1 MTVQPGRAPARAFSA
16 LGFAALLL
24 ASCVSPRGPSQVA
37 APAPAHGPATSPPPG
52 ANALAAG
59 VSAGPEASR
68 LPIDPSRAPAA
79 LAAFRA
85 SCAALVRRTDRSLL
99 TRGADWRPACA
110 AAAAGWPDGDAA
122 AFFARYFETVRVG
135 DGRLFATGYYEPEMD
150 GSRSPRLGYD
160 VPVYQ
165 VPDDMVEADL
175 GQFAP
180 DLQGRRIKGRV
191 ENGKL
196 VPYPDR
202 ARIEDGALRGHG
214 LEIAWVKDPVAFF
227 FLQIQG
233 SGRLT
238 LPDGSVMRL
247 GYAGQNGR
255 AYVGIGK
262 LMKDRGLLAPGQSTM
277 QGIVA
282 WLHAH
287 PDEGDALMRENG
299 SYVFFKELT
308 GPGPLGALGVP
319 VAGHVSLAA
328 DPAFAPLGAPVWLEA
343 DRTEAAGLWIAQDTG
358 GAIKGPNRF
367 DTFWG
372 HGGDAPVIAGGMAAH
387 GLAYLLLPT
396 GTLARLAHD
405 GPTARP

>member
-1 MTVQPGRAPARAFSA
+1 MTAPRWRARARAGAA
-16 LGFAALLL
+16 LGLAALLL
-24 ASCVSPRGPSQVA
+24 ASCVSPRGPSRIA
-37 APAPAHGPATSPPPG
+37 TPAPAHGPATSPAPG
-52 ANALAAG
+52 ANALAVG
-59 VSAGPEASR
+59 VSAGPDAAR
-68 LPIDPSRAPAA
+68 LPIDPARAPAA

-85 SCAALVRRTDRSLL
+85 SCAALVKRTDRSLL
-99 TRGADWRPACA
+99 TRGADWRPACD
-110 AAAAGWPDGDAA
+110 AAAGWPDAA
-122 AFFARYFETVRVG
+122 AAGFFGRYFETVRVG
-135 DGRLFATGYYEPEMD
+135 DGHLFATGYYEPVMD
-150 GSRSPRLGYD
+150 GSRDPQLGYD

-165 VPDDMVEADL
+165 VPNDMVEADL
-175 GQFAP
+175 GRFAP
-180 DLQGRRIKGRV
+180 DLRGRRIKGRV

-202 ARIEDGALRGHG
+202 GQIEDGALKGRG

-233 SGRLT
+233 SGRLA
-238 LPDGSVMRL
+238 LPDGTVMRL

-282 WLHAH
+282 WLRDH
-287 PDEGDALMRENG
+287 PAEGDALMRENG

-319 VAGHVSLAA
+319 VVGHVSLAA

-343 DRTEAAGLWIAQDTG
+343 DRTAAAGLWVAQDTG
-358 GAIKGPNRF
+358 GAIRGPNRF

-372 HGGDAPVIAGGMAAH
+372 HGGDAPVIAGGMSAH

-396 GTLARLAHD
+396 GTLARLQHD
-405 GPTARP
+405 GQTARP

>member
-1 MTVQPGRAPARAFSA
+1 MTAVRALVRARHAASLA
-16 LGFAALLL
+16 LVSVLL
-24 ASCVSPRGPSQVA
+24 ASCVSPRAPALVA
-37 APAPAHGPATSPPPG
+37 TSAPAHGPATSAGTG

-59 VSAGPEASR
+59 ISAGPDTSR

-79 LAAFRA
+79 LAAFRT
-85 SCAALVRRTDRSLL
+85 SCAALVKRTDRSLL
-99 TRGADWRPACA
+99 TRGADWRPACDA
-110 AAAAGWPDGDAA
+110 APAWRDGDAA
-122 AFFARYFETVRVG
+122 TFFARYFETVRVG
-135 DGRLFATGYYEPEMD
+135 DGHLFATGYYEPVMD
-150 GSRSPRLGYD
+150 GSRDPQLDYD
-160 VPVYQ
+160 VPVYR

-175 GQFAP
+175 GKFAP
-180 DLQGRRIKGRV
+180 DLQGRKIKGRV
-191 ENGKL
+191 QNGKL

-202 ARIEDGALRGHG
+202 GQIEDGALKGRG
-214 LEIAWVKDPVAFF
+214 LEIAWVKDPVALF

-238 LPDGSVMRL
+238 LPDGTVLRL

-255 AYVGIGK
+255 SYVGIGK

-282 WLHAH
+282 WLHDH
-287 PDEGDALMRENG
+287 PADGDALMRENG

-319 VAGHVSLAA
+319 VVGHVSLAA

-343 DRTEAAGLWIAQDTG
+343 DRAQAAGLWIAQDTG

-372 HGGDAPVIAGGMAAH
+372 HGRDAPVIAGGMSAH
-387 GLAYLLLPT
+387 GFAYLLLPT
-396 GTLARLAHD
+396 GTLARLQHD
-405 GPTARP
+405 GQTARP